1 MFFAQ
6 KELIY
11 GDRIEIVGDDA
22 FHIARSLR
30 MAVGDG
36 ISVADGEGTVFECT
50 LSEIR
55 DERCVCDIVSSSP
68 AKTESPMEITL
79 YMAYPKGDKLE
90 VVIQKAV
97 ELGAHRIVPFES
109 ERCIKKP
116 SADKLDKKLERLNRI
131 AKEAAKQCGRA
142 RMPEVLAPLSFDA
155 MVKAAAESELPLFCY
170 EGESARSLAE
180 VLRGFSEPPRT
191 VSVTVGCEGGFSAR
205 EANAAISGGL
215 ISVGLGPRI
224 LRCETAPSYALS
236 ALSYHFEI

>member
-6 KELIY
+6 KEQIY
-11 GDRIEIVGDDA
+11 DGKIEIVADDA

-30 MAVGDG
+30 MAVGDK
-36 ISVADGEGTVFECT
+36 ISVADGEGLVYECS

-55 DERCVCDIVSSSP
+55 DERCVCEILSTNA

-97 ELGAHRIVPFES
+97 ELGAARIVPFES

-142 RMPEVLAPLSFDA
+142 RLPEVLAPLSFDA
-155 MVKAAAESELPLFCY
+155 MVKEAARCELSLFCY
-170 EGESARSLAE
+170 EGESTRTLAE
-180 VLRGFSEPPRT
+180 VLGGFSEPPKT
-191 VSVTVGCEGGFSAR
+191 VSVTVGCEGGFSER
-205 EANAAISGGL
+205 EAGAAISGGL

-224 LRCETAPSYALS
+224 LRCETAPSYALA
-236 ALSYHFEI
+236 ALSYHFEL